1 MIVGY
6 LLGMYTAPCRNLM
19 LVVTCSCAAFL
30 SATAEAQCIRAHLF
44 DDEAI
49 DTTLFGSSVSIDGDI
64 LVVGAM
70 LDTGADWGSGLLHV
84 YGRNGAVWSKR
95 QVLEAPDGD
104 LTDMLG
110 SSVDIDGGTIIAG
123 AWWDEENG
131 VRSGSAYIF
140 EDDGNGEYIFAGKL
154 VASDGLPEA
163 TFGRTVAVSGSL
175 AVVGAPLHGAN
186 GAAAGS
192 VYLFERGE
200 DGTWSQ
206 TMRIVHDELAAGD
219 RFGISL
225 DLDAN
230 QLAVGSSWAD
240 EERGRVDLF
249 ELDSGGVVT
258 QVGTFQP
265 PGIDAGDQFG
275 FDVALD
281 GDQLLVGAYLDDE
294 AAVDG
299 GSAWFYKRINGTWTL
314 DQGPLVDDFIGGAGA
329 QLGVSVDL
337 HGGIALIGARY
348 TTRQGA
354 PVRSG
359 GVMVCLDFVPDWEPF
374 SYLLSDRPQTDSEF
388 GWQVGLD
395 RNSTQPG
402 KYAVVSA
409 LYEEVSVEDDGAA
422 YIFDLDDE
430 FCGGNEIGDL
440 NQDGIV
446 DGADLTM
453 LLGSWGQCAKQYC
466 VADINQD
473 GVIDGTDLTLLLGSW
488 S

>member
-1 MIVGY
+1 MSVGY
-6 LLGMYTAPCRNLM
+6 LWGMTTVRCKHVMNSVACLFA
-19 LVVTCSCAAFL
+19 TFL
-30 SATAEAQCIRAHLF
+30 SASVDAQCIRAHLF
-44 DDEAI
+44 DEEAI
-49 DTTLFGSSVSIDGDI
+49 DATLFGSSVAIDGDI
-64 LVVGAM
+64 IVVGAM
-70 LDTGADWGSGLLHV
+70 LDTGAEWGSGRLHV
-84 YGRNGAVWSKR
+84 YGRNGAVWSRR
-95 QVLEAPDGD
+95 QVLDAPDGD

-110 SSVDIDGGTIIAG
+110 SSVDIEGGTIIAG

-140 EDDGNGEYIFAGKL
+140 EDSGEGDFTFAGKL
-154 VASDGLPEA
+154 LPSDGLPEA

-175 AVVGAPLHGAN
+175 AVVGAPLHRAD

-192 VYLFERGE
+192 VYLYERDV
-200 DGTWSQ
+200 DGSWSQ
-206 TMRIVHDELAAGD
+206 TSRIVHDELTAGD

-225 DLDAN
+225 DLDGN
-230 QLAVGSSWAD
+230 LLAVGSSWAD

-249 ELDSGGVVT
+249 EIGSGGVVT
-258 QVGTFQP
+258 QVATIQP
-265 PGIDAGDQFG
+265 PSIDPGDQFG
-275 FDVALD
+275 FDVALE

-299 GSAWFYKRINGTWTL
+299 GSAWFYERVDGTWTL

-348 TTRQGA
+348 ATRQGA

-359 GVMVCLDFVPDWEPF
+359 GVMVCLDFVSDWEPTT
-374 SYLLSDRPQTDSEF
+374 YLLSDRSQTDSEF

-402 KYAVVSA
+402 KYALVSA
-409 LYEEVSVEDDGAA
+409 LYEEVSVEDDGAT
-422 YIFDLDDE
+422 YVFDLDDE

-453 LLGSWGQCAKQYC
+453 LLGAWGLCGKQFC

-473 GVIDGTDLTLLLGSW
+473 GIIDGTDLTLLLGSW

>member
-1 MIVGY
+1 MEY
-6 LLGMYTAPCRNLM
+6 LLVMLTAPCKILM
-19 LVVTCSCAAFL
+19 LCTAWSFTAFFSAA
-30 SATAEAQCIRAHLF
+30 SQAQCIRSHLF
-44 DDEAI
+44 DEEAI
-49 DTTLFGSSVSIDGDI
+49 DATLFGSSVSVDGDI

-70 LDTGADWGSGLLHV
+70 LDTGVEWGSGRLHV
-84 YGRNGAVWSKR
+84 YDRNGAVWSKR

-110 SSVDIDGGTIIAG
+110 SAVDIDGGTIIAG

-131 VRSGSAYIF
+131 LRSGSAYIF
-140 EDDGNGEYIFAGKL
+140 EDSGEGDFTFAGKL
-154 VASDGLPEA
+154 TASDGLPEA
-163 TFGRTVAVSGSL
+163 TFGRTVAVSGSF
-175 AVVGAPLHGAN
+175 AVVGAPLHGAD

-206 TMRIVHDELAAGD
+206 TRRIVHDELAAGD

-225 DLDAN
+225 DLDGT

-240 EERGRVDLF
+240 QERGRVDLY
-249 ELDSGGVVT
+249 EIGSGGVVT
-258 QVGTFQP
+258 RIDTLQP
-265 PGIDAGDQFG
+265 PAIDPGDQFG
-275 FDVALD
+275 FDVALE
-281 GDQLLVGAYLDDE
+281 GDQLVAGAYLDDE

-299 GSAWFYKRINGTWTL
+299 GSAWFYEKVGGTWTL
-314 DQGPLVDDFIGGAGA
+314 AQGPVVDDFIGGEGA
-329 QLGVSVDL
+329 QLGVSVDI
-337 HGGIALIGARY
+337 HGGIALIGARFA
-348 TTRQGA
+348 TREGT

-359 GVMVCLDFVPDWEPF
+359 GVMVCLNFRPDWQT
-374 SYLLSDRPQTDSEF
+374 STYLLSDRPQTDSEF

-395 RNSTQPG
+395 RNSTEDG
-402 KYAVVSA
+402 TYAVVSA
-409 LYEEVSVEDDGAA
+409 LYEEVTVEDDGAA
-422 YIFDLDDE
+422 YIFDLNDE

-453 LLGSWGQCAKQYC
+453 LLGAWGACSEPSCA
-466 VADINQD
+466 ADINQD
-473 GVIDGTDLTLLLGSW
+473 GIIDGADLTLLLGSW

>member
-1 MIVGY
+1 MFVGY
-6 LLGMYTAPCRNLM
+6 LQPMTNVSCKHVVVAIAW
-19 LVVTCSCAAFL
+19 LVATFL
-30 SATAEAQCIRAHLF
+30 PVMVEAQCIRAHVF

-49 DTTLFGSSVSIDGDI
+49 DTTLFGSSLAIDGDI
-64 LVVGAM
+64 IVVGAM
-70 LDTGADWGSGLLHV
+70 LDTGVDWGSGRLHV
-84 YGRNGAVWSKR
+84 YGRNGAVWTRR
-95 QVLEAPDGD
+95 QVLDAPDGD

-110 SSVDIDGGTIIAG
+110 SSVDIEGGTIIAG

-140 EDDGNGEYIFAGKL
+140 EDSGEGDFNFAGKL
-154 VASDGLPEA
+154 LPSDGLPEA

-175 AVVGAPLHGAN
+175 AVVGAPLHRADGT
-186 GAAAGS
+186 AAGS
-192 VYLFERGE
+192 VYLYERGV
-200 DGTWSQ
+200 DGSWSQ
-206 TMRIVHDELAAGD
+206 TGRIVHDELAAGD

-225 DLDAN
+225 DLDGTL
-230 QLAVGSSWAD
+230 LAVGSSWAD

-249 ELDSGGVVT
+249 EIGSGGFVMQIAT
-258 QVGTFQP
+258 IQP
-265 PGIDAGDQFG
+265 TGIDAGDQFG
-275 FDVALD
+275 FDVALE
-281 GDQLLVGAYLDDE
+281 GDHLLVGAYLDDE

-299 GSAWFYKRINGTWTL
+299 GSAWFYERINGTWVL

-422 YIFDLDDE
+422 YIFDLDNE
-430 FCGGNEIGDL
+430 FCGGNEFGDL

-453 LLGSWGQCAKQYC
+453 LLGAWGVCGTQYC
-466 VADINQD
+466 VADINED
-473 GVIDGTDLTLLLGSW
+473 GIIDGTDLTILLGSW